1 MNEENFSRA
10 KTGVIKDLFNK
21 GLSKDSIESYSA
33 IKKLKNIDNLGYSV
47 LVKGH
52 KDDIKDLR
60 ADAVERLT
68 KSPLAKLNDEFNIKM
83 QQDTTSQEEH
93 NSRETKFRQL
103 KEKILRGENSG
114 KILNDKNNGLNK
126 LWNESQGR

>member
-1 MNEENFSRA
+1 
-10 KTGVIKDLFNK
+10 
-21 GLSKDSIESYSA
+21 
-33 IKKLKNIDNLGYSV
+33 
-47 LVKGH
+47 
-52 KDDIKDLR
+52 
-60 ADAVERLT
+60 
-68 KSPLAKLNDEFNIKM
+68 M